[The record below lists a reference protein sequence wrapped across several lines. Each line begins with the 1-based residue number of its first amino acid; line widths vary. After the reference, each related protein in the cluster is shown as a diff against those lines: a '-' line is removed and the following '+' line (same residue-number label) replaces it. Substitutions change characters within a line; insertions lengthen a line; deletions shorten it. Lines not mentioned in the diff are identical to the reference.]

1 MNPLTRWLR
10 LHARRGLYEAER
22 SVFGLSNKK
31 EKKLNPRGSRFFRV
45 IYALLA
51 WLVGLIF
58 RITVV
63 DRRNEPEGGGY
74 VVVANHI
81 SATDPIIISY
91 AFRKHQI
98 HFMAKKELFGIPLF
112 GRFIRMLGAFP
123 IDRGGSDVGAIKN
136 AVNIV
141 EEGCCLGVFP
151 QGHRYPHENPRNTR
165 VKNGAALIASRASAP
180 MVPVYIWHKGNKGG
194 LFRKTY
200 VIIGELIP
208 FESFE
213 YDREESGEYAR
224 ITDVIFGK
232 VCELG
237 EGFEPQ
243 TYRERHRK

>member
-1 MNPLTRWLR
+1 MGN
-10 LHARRGLYEAER
+10 
-22 SVFGLSNKK
+22 NKK
-31 EKKLNPRGSRFFRV
+31 KKKQDPRGSRFFRV

-58 RITVV
+58 RISVV
-63 DRRNEPEGGGY
+63 DRRNEPESGGY
-74 VVVANHI
+74 VVVANHV
-81 SATDPIIISY
+81 SATDPIIISC

-136 AVNIV
+136 AVGIV
-141 EEGCCLGVFP
+141 EDGCCLGVFP
-151 QGHRYPHENPRNTR
+151 QGHRYPGQDPRSTR
-165 VKNGAALIASRASAP
+165 VKNGAALIASRAGAP
-180 MVPVYIWHKGNKGG
+180 IVPVYIWHKGNKGG
-194 LFRKTY
+194 FFRKTY

-213 YDREESGEYAR
+213 YDREGSGEYTR
-224 ITDVIFGK
+224 ITDTVFGK

-237 EGFEPQ
+237 ENFSPDG
-243 TYRERHRK
+243 YRKRRKQ